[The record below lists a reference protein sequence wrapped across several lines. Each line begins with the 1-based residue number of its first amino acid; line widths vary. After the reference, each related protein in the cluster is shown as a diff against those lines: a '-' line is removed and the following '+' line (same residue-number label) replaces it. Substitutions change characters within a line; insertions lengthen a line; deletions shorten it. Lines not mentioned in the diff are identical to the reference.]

1 MGDKIVIGLTTTLLG
16 LVIVFIMLMLI
27 IGVVK
32 LIAVAGAW
40 VDNLAVKK
48 QEKKA
53 AKLAA
58 NTPQKPAEPVVEAVS
73 AAEVQPA
80 EETDDLELIAVIAAA
95 CAAMMDTSPDNIAVR
110 SVKKVRRTAWAN
122 AGRRSQMM

>member
-32 LIAVAGAW
+32 LIAVAGAL

>member
-58 NTPQKPAEPVVEAVS
+58 NTPQKSAEPVVEAVS